1 MITLVPIGEVEDTVL
16 RSMAPP
22 LTEILGQEAE
32 VTGTPL
38 LPREG
43 WSRSRRQ
50 YLASA
55 LMALVPVP
63 ALGNRALGI
72 ADADLYA
79 PGLNFVFGLA
89 DIEGRRAVI
98 SLQRLRPEFYGSP
111 PGDALFLQRAVKE
124 AVHELGHTYG
134 LGHCRDPRCVM
145 FFSNTLHDTDLKGPG
160 VLRRLQS
167 EGEPRNAGLIEDINQ
182 AVK

>member
-1 MITLVPIGEVEDTVL
+1 MITLVPIGEVEDAKIKTL
-16 RSMAPP
+16 APP

-32 VTGTPL
+32 VAGTL
-38 LPREG
+38 LQPREG

-55 LMALVPVP
+55 LLALVPIP
-63 ALGNRALGI
+63 ARGNRALGI

-89 DIEGRRAVI
+89 DIEGRRALI
-98 SLQRLRPEFYGSP
+98 SLARLRPEFYGSP
-111 PGDALFLQRAVKE
+111 PDDALFLERAAKE

-145 FFSNTLHDTDLKGPG
+145 YFSNTLHDTDLKGPG
-160 VLRRLQS
+160 FCTACREKLNR
-167 EGEPRNAGLIEDINQ
+167 GIPA
-182 AVK
+182 